1 MTVTWMTFAGLVFL
15 FGRHFFP
22 TLYSSDPEVLQIAR
36 SLLIVAVFFQ
46 ISDGVQAVGLGV
58 MRGLKDVKIPTLIT
72 FVSYWIFAMPGS
84 WIFGVRLGGGV
95 VVIWYFLAI
104 GLTVSAA
111 LLLWRYRVVITRLHT
126 VHNENQT
133 L

>member
-1 MTVTWMTFAGLVFL
+1 
-15 FGRHFFP
+15 
-22 TLYSSDPEVLQIAR
+22 
-36 SLLIVAVFFQ
+36 
-46 ISDGVQAVGLGV
+46 